1 MKATLPRLFAALLLI
16 AASHVVHAQAVA
28 VPTWM
33 RGYFATGSTKA
44 MPSATRG
51 PVRKNTFIGSYT
63 VKLTIWDEGNAQTM
77 YLTSW
82 QDSTR
87 GMMMLQLLPGIPHTT
102 YFADLTANTAVIA
115 NALERKAVVGDLTRV
130 VLVDHLREPGKTVQ
144 FPQLP
149 TQATGNTRELAGITC
164 KELILVERSDTMHIW
179 TAALDPF
186 PFADGPAWLPM
197 NVGPLK
203 LFRFLFNMGGTP
215 VLKFTLPGM
224 LDLEMTEL
232 TQGATPPP
240 ELDLSLYTI
249 IEEPALQQPMGK
261 P

>member
-1 MKATLPRLFAALLLI
+1 MMRTATLLLALAI
-16 AASHVVHAQAVA
+16 TCCQHAHAQAVA

-44 MPSATRG
+44 MPSAMRG
-51 PVRKNTFIGSYT
+51 PARTNTFIGSYT
-63 VKLTIWDEGNAQTM
+63 MKLTIWDEGIPQTL

-87 GMMMLQLLPGIPHTT
+87 GMMMLQLMPGIPHTT
-102 YFADLTANTAVIA
+102 FFADLAANTAVIA
-115 NALERKAVVGDLTRV
+115 NALERKAVVGDLSRV

-144 FPQLP
+144 FPELP
-149 TQATGNTRELAGITC
+149 TQATGKTRELAGITC

-179 TAALDPF
+179 TAALDPY
-186 PFADGPAWLPM
+186 PFADAPAWLPM

-203 LFRFLFNMGGTP
+203 VFRFLFNMGATP
-215 VLKFTLPGM
+215 VMKFTLPGM
-224 LDLEMTEL
+224 LDLEMTQL
-232 TQGATPPP
+232 IQGATPPP
-240 ELDLSLYTI
+240 ELDLSWYTL
-249 IEEPALQQPMGK
+249 IEEPTLQNPLGK